1 MYYLNY
7 INKNY
12 IGGYMLKT
20 DLNIFVKKIGKRFI
34 VKIDYVNFESQKHLF
49 LYQEQ
54 IKYFFNDYLKNV
66 DGNINLFIEENIIKE
81 FFDWE
86 DDYAE

>member
-1 MYYLNY
+1 
-7 INKNY
+7 
-12 IGGYMLKT
+12 MLKT
-20 DLNIFVKKIGKRFI
+20 DLNI

-49 LYQEQ
+49 LYKEQ
-54 IKYFFNDYLKNV
+54 IEYFFNDYLKNI

>member
-1 MYYLNY
+1 M
-7 INKNY
+7 
-12 IGGYMLKT
+12 
-20 DLNIFVKKIGKRFI
+20 
-34 VKIDYVNFESQKHLF
+34 NFESQKHLF

>member
-1 MYYLNY
+1 
-7 INKNY
+7 
-12 IGGYMLKT
+12 LKAKS
-20 DLNIFVKKIGKRFI
+20 IFFC
-34 VKIDYVNFESQKHLF
+34 
-49 LYQEQ
+49 YQEQ
-54 IKYFFNDYLKNV
+54 IIFFNDYLKNV

>member
-1 MYYLNY
+1 
-7 INKNY
+7 
-12 IGGYMLKT
+12 MLKT

-49 LYQEQ
+49 LYKEQ
-54 IKYFFNDYLKNV
+54 IEYFFNDYLKNT

>member
-1 MYYLNY
+1 
-7 INKNY
+7 
-12 IGGYMLKT
+12 MLKT

-49 LYQEQ
+49 LYKEQ
-54 IKYFFNDYLKNV
+54 IEYFFNDYLKNV

>member
-1 MYYLNY
+1 
-7 INKNY
+7 
-12 IGGYMLKT
+12 MLKT

-49 LYQEQ
+49 LYQDQ
-54 IKYFFNDYLKNV
+54 IKYFFNDYLKNA

>member
-1 MYYLNY
+1 
-7 INKNY
+7 
-12 IGGYMLKT
+12 MLKT
-20 DLNIFVKKIGKRFI
+20 DLNIFVKKIGKSFI

-49 LYQEQ
+49 LYKEQ
-54 IKYFFNDYLKNV
+54 IEYFFNDYLKNI

>member
-1 MYYLNY
+1 NY

>member
-1 MYYLNY
+1 
-7 INKNY
+7 
-12 IGGYMLKT
+12 MLKT

-34 VKIDYVNFESQKHLF
+34 VKIDYVNFKSQKHLF

>member
-1 MYYLNY
+1 
-7 INKNY
+7 
-12 IGGYMLKT
+12 MLKT

-49 LYQEQ
+49 LYKEQ

>member
-1 MYYLNY
+1 
-7 INKNY
+7 
-12 IGGYMLKT
+12 MLKA

>member
-1 MYYLNY
+1 
-7 INKNY
+7 
-12 IGGYMLKT
+12 MLKT

-49 LYQEQ
+49 
-54 IKYFFNDYLKNV
+54 
-66 DGNINLFIEENIIKE
+66 IIKE